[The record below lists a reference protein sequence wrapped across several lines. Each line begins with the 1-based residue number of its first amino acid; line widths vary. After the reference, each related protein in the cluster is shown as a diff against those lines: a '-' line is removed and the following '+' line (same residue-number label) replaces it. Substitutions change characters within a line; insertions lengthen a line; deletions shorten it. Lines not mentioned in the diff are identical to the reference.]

1 MRIIPTDILTQPI
14 AVADAMKTSRLTH
27 SLISLIALLPALLAS
42 FPLPCHADEAAP
54 AVSFGQRVT
63 VGDTT
68 YIGDFLFE
76 QPSGLASGQ
85 GRVEWRNGDSYEGRI
100 ERGLREGHG
109 IFIAYANS
117 IRYEGEWTADLQ
129 NGKGKTTFSDGD
141 IYEGEMRDGQFHGQG
156 SYLSEDGSRY
166 DGAWQN
172 GIKEGFGKMTF
183 PDGDNWEGRFS
194 NDQRTTDGRM
204 NFTAQPLAEA
214 EADLTDNRP

>member
-1 MRIIPTDILTQPI
+1 
-14 AVADAMKTSRLTH
+14 MKTSRFSH
-27 SLISLIALLPALLAS
+27 SFICLFATVPAMLSSYALPGYAE
-42 FPLPCHADEAAP
+42 EAAP
-54 AVSFGQRVT
+54 SISFGQRVT

-76 QPSGLASGQ
+76 QPSGLASGN
-85 GRVEWRNGDSYEGRI
+85 GRIEWRNGDSFEGRI

-109 IFIAYANS
+109 TFIAYANS
-117 IRYEGEWTADLQ
+117 VRYEGEWAADRQ

-141 IYEGEMRDGQFHGQG
+141 VYEGEMKDGLFHGQG

-172 GIKEGFGKMTF
+172 GLKDGFGKMTF

-204 NFTAQPLAEA
+204 NFTEKPLAEID
-214 EADLTDNRP
+214 ADLPDNRP